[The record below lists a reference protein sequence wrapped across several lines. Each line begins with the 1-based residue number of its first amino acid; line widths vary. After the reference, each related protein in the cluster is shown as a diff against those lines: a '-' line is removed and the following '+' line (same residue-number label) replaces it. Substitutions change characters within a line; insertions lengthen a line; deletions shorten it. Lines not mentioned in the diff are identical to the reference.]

1 MLTQNFLFVVFI
13 LRRFM
18 ISKKKLIPLFL
29 MRKALLLATVLVV
42 ATAAAVKAQAPLSP
56 KKMNAAKEAALATV
70 NIEAAKAHIS
80 FLASDELRGR
90 KAGTNDAQVAAHQL
104 LQKKL

>member
-1 MLTQNFLFVVFI
+1 
-13 LRRFM
+13 
-18 ISKKKLIPLFL
+18 
-29 MRKALLLATVLVV
+29 MRKALLLAAVLVV

-80 FLASDELRGR
+80 FPHSSQSESLSHPSP
-90 KAGTNDAQVAAHQL
+90 KS
-104 LQKKL
+104 QKSS